1 MTMKLPILRR
11 ATDPAESP
19 DRSALVPNGVRVVG
33 WFWLAGVPVG
43 FATGVMEFIQALQGG
58 SLSIALPAG
67 VGLSGWAIGRGLLR
81 GNPRAWRW
89 ARRIAALAVAASLL
103 VSSILLFADPDTVTL
118 SFPWGARDAALW
130 ESVLLAGFVAVISGW
145 QFLALNS
152 RAAQAVY
159 DPPAGVAGDDAHQHS
174 AGE

>member
-1 MTMKLPILRR
+1 MKLPILRR
-11 ATDPAESP
+11 SKVPADSP

-43 FATGVMEFIQALQGG
+43 CATGVMEFVQALQGG
-58 SLSIALPAG
+58 NLSIALPAG

-81 GNPRAWRW
+81 GNHRAWRW
-89 ARRIAALAVAASLL
+89 ARRIAALAVAASVLG
-103 VSSILLFADPDTVTL
+103 SSILLFADPNTVTL
-118 SFPWGARDAALW
+118 SFPWGTRDAALW
-130 ESVLLAGFVAVISGW
+130 ESVLLAGFVAVIGGW

-159 DPPAGVAGDDAHQHS
+159 DPPAGVAGDDAHQQS
-174 AGE
+174 ARG